1 MKFSWSDNGN
11 LKQITFDATPGETH
25 LISATI
31 TEHPVE
37 KGVALTDHVR
47 QNPFKITV
55 EVVISNTP
63 IDLPSAADDS
73 FTDGAKRQST
83 QVNLSLQ
90 QTQQITQ
97 LASGSSPSKTSSL
110 SPSAQAT
117 AYQFS
122 SQFDRVRKIYE
133 ALQGLVDNATAIT
146 IQTSLCL
153 YDSMEIVSISVPRS
167 SEMGANAMRFTIDCQ
182 EIRTVESQQVATPA
196 PLAQPQK
203 RGHKPTKEET
213 DKKRATA
220 LHNVVDSISG
230 FFKAHS

>member
-11 LKQITFDATPGETH
+11 LKQISFDATPSETH
-25 LISATI
+25 IISATI

-37 KGVALTDHVR
+37 TGVALTDHVR

-73 FTDGAKRQST
+73 FTDGAKRQSQ
-83 QVNLSLQ
+83 QVNLSLA
-90 QTQQITQ
+90 QTSQITQ
-97 LASGSSPSKTSSL
+97 LASGSSPAKTSGL

-117 AYQFS
+117 VYQFS

-133 ALQGLVDNATAIT
+133 ALQTLVDNATPIT
-146 IQTSLCL
+146 IQTTLAL
-153 YDSMEIVSISVPRS
+153 YDNMEIASISIPRS

-182 EIRTVESQQVATPA
+182 EIRTVESQTVPTPA

-203 RGHKPTKEET
+203 RGHKPTQQET
-213 DKKRATA
+213 DTKRATA
-220 LHNVVDSISG
+220 LHNVVGSVKSYFG
-230 FFKAHS
+230 MK